1 VLVRFPSRPVLA
13 ASVLAALAASAGTV
27 LTMPDYAADAAEPGS
42 DFAAAPGLGDGAPAA
57 APTAAGPPVSGAQI
71 AGLALAPARDRATEV
86 AAQQSAAAAAAAK
99 AAAEEQAR
107 QRAAQEEDDRATPSR
122 PGTSEWEKFRQ
133 ELKEACDDGRIR
145 GQICNGT

>member
-1 VLVRFPSRPVLA
+1 VLA

-42 DFAAAPGLGDGAPAA
+42 GFAAAPGLGAGEPGAP
-57 APTAAGPPVSGAQI
+57 TVAGPPVSGAQI

-86 AAQQSAAAAAAAK
+86 AAEQAAAATAAK
-99 AAAEEQAR
+99 AAAEERAR
-107 QRAAQEEDDRATPSR
+107 QQAAQEAEPDQKPPSR
-122 PGTSEWEKFRQ
+122 AGMSDWEKFRK
-133 ELKEACDDGRIR
+133 ELKEACDDGRVR